1 MSLHDI
7 DDLTGAIREIARV
20 LLPAGHLCVAMV
32 HPFASAQDPAAMH
45 TQLTVV
51 RQPYLVERRYE
62 DHMERDGLRMSFI
75 SMHRPLSVYVSACSG
90 AGLALTALREFGN
103 KSIPWLLSARF
114 EKIASA
120 PR

>member
-1 MSLHDI
+1 
-7 DDLTGAIREIARV
+7 
-20 LLPAGHLCVAMV
+20 
-32 HPFASAQDPAAMH
+32 MH